1 LTRIIPSSLSP
12 VDFPTG
18 KKYLENDFSGLT
30 SNLHTPSDY
39 KDTPKVYFFFSLY
52 PEFKTRSRFLPLP
65 G

>member
-1 LTRIIPSSLSP
+1 
-12 VDFPTG
+12 
-18 KKYLENDFSGLT
+18 LENDFSGLT

-52 PEFKTRSRFLPLP
+52 PEFQTRSRFLPLP